1 MSRRFKV
8 YGWFMDRPGVVRRWL
23 LVNALIIGVF
33 SGITVVADLAI
44 GPLENRWGLTV
55 WYSFVMGFT
64 AVTVGNIIWGLLGLG
79 YTGRRDRSA

>member
-1 MSRRFKV
+1 MSRRFQV

-23 LVNALIIGVF
+23 LVNALIISVF
-33 SGITVVADLAI
+33 SGMTVLADLAI

-64 AVTVGNIIWGLLGLG
+64 AVTFVNILWGLVGLG
-79 YTGRRDRSA
+79 YTARRDRDT